1 MGSGDK
7 GNAGSLHEGPLA
19 VNGRWSTRRK
29 AEVVIRM
36 LSGEPIDA
44 LSRELGVEGTRSSI
58 VDAYLFENGS

>member
-1 MGSGDK
+1 
-7 GNAGSLHEGPLA
+7 
-19 VNGRWSTRRK
+19 
-29 AEVVIRM
+29 M